1 MRLFRALDIS
11 ASGLTA
17 ERLRLDIISN
27 NLANANTT
35 RTETG
40 EPYRRQR
47 ALFAAR
53 PEPTFMEALQQAAG
67 AGFAGPRPRLAAA
80 RTQGG
85 QGMPLGGVQV
95 TAIVSDP
102 GPFRLVYDPGH
113 PDADPD
119 GYVAMPNINPVTEM
133 VDLITA
139 SRSYEA
145 NVTAINAAK
154 QMFSRALEIGR
165 G

>member
-17 ERLRLDIISN
+17 ERLRLDLISN

-35 RTETG
+35 RTASG

-47 ALFAAR
+47 ALFASR
-53 PEPTFMEALQQAAG
+53 DETFMATLQRAAG
-67 AGFAGPRPRLAAA
+67 AGFTGPRLSA
-80 RTQGG
+80 RAG
-85 QGMPLGGVQV
+85 QREAVPLGGVQV
-95 TAIVSDP
+95 TAIVSDQ

-113 PDADPD
+113 PDADPE

-145 NVTAINAAK
+145 NVTAVNAAK